1 MATKQMKLNG
11 MAVVY
16 CCIVCVF
23 LFLCFYPQCS
33 LYCFLL
39 VYKLYNFDLKFLLNT
54 MTGSSPTCLRKK
66 KQIVT

>member
-11 MAVVY
+11 MAVLS
-16 CCIVCVF
+16 VF
-23 LFLCFYPQCS
+23 FFFSVSIPQCS
-33 LYCFLL
+33 LYCFLLL